1 MFKPV
6 YAIGDSHSGTLHP
19 WCHAINCGA
28 ETIYTLTTGRTERI
42 ILGLTQMGQISRNAL
57 WVFCFGEIDIRCH
70 VHNQIHVKHRD
81 EHEVLSKLVDDYLA
95 KIETLHDDIAVMS
108 VVPPVYYD
116 NRKHEVDADPASLI
130 YQIRGSD
137 EERSRYTEFLN
148 LYLEEQCAS
157 NGIPYLDIYSLYK
170 DEKGML
176 PIDISDGNVH
186 ILNRSKVEVFLKSI
200 GLIP

>member
-1 MFKPV
+1 MYKRIH
-6 YAIGDSHSGTLHP
+6 AIGDSHSGTLHP
-19 WCHAINCGA
+19 WCNAINCGA

-42 ILGLTQMGQISRNAL
+42 ILGLVELGQISRDAM
-57 WVFCFGEIDIRCH
+57 WIFCFGEIDIRCH
-70 VHNQIHVKHRD
+70 VHNQIHVKKRN
-81 EHEVLSKLVDDYLA
+81 EQEVLTKLVDDYLA
-95 KIETLHDDIAVMS
+95 KITTLHDDIAVMS

-116 NRKHEVDADPASLI
+116 NRKHEVDSDPASLI

-148 LYLEEQCAS
+148 SYLKSKCEER
-157 NGIPYLDIYSLYK
+157 GIQYLDIYTLYK

-186 ILNRSKVEVFLKSI
+186 ILNRAKVEVFLKSLQ
-200 GLIP
+200 LIP